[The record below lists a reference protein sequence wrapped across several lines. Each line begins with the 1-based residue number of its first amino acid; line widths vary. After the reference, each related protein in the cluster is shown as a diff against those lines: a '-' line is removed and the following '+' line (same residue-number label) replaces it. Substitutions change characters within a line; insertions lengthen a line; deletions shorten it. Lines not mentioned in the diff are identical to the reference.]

1 MNANEARHAHF
12 LQKLLLMIK
21 DCLSDVCR
29 CTTSLTFD
37 LGRVVRSSLTVIWR
51 HGDAFKIQ
59 TVQWTNY
66 VTSAW
71 IPSFVKRTARARYF
85 LFNIY
90 HDLLDTWRNATTS
103 VPGTMVWSITIKYTL
118 PYQITLQHLHHV
130 DVRKQLPFLSML
142 EWNGKSIRQNPP
154 HRPQCSCLTCHGGGS
169 MIYMTHSR
177 IQLLEILLRARSQVR
192 VLGIG
197 ILFLNTS

>member
-59 TVQWTNY
+59 TVQ
-66 VTSAW
+66 
-71 IPSFVKRTARARYF
+71 
-85 LFNIY
+85 
-90 HDLLDTWRNATTS
+90 
-103 VPGTMVWSITIKYTL
+103 
-118 PYQITLQHLHHV
+118 
-130 DVRKQLPFLSML
+130 
-142 EWNGKSIRQNPP
+142 
-154 HRPQCSCLTCHGGGS
+154 
-169 MIYMTHSR
+169 
-177 IQLLEILLRARSQVR
+177 
-192 VLGIG
+192 
-197 ILFLNTS
+197 